1 MYDEHMAKQ
10 VTLNIS
16 MPPSLGEFV
25 KRRMAATGY
34 DNTSEYVRH
43 LIREDQKREEEER
56 LEALLLEGLASGKP
70 IAVTDA
76 WWERKL
82 AKLSTQPKQRRS
94 A

>member
-1 MYDEHMAKQ
+1 MAKQ
-10 VTLNIS
+10 VTVNIS

-25 KRRMAATGY
+25 KRRMAAKGY
-34 DNTSEYVRH
+34 DNTSEYFRQLV
-43 LIREDQKREEEER
+43 REDQRREEEER

-82 AKLSTQPKQRRS
+82 AKLSGKARHRRS